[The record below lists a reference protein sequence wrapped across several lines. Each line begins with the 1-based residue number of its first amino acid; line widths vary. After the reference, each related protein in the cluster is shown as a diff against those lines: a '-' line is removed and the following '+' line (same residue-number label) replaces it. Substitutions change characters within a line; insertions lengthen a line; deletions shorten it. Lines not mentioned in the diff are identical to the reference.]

1 MKGHWR
7 KEGSMIYIREFE
19 FYNSDGCML
28 AVPCDMDGG
37 TFGATLEEA
46 AESAAD
52 WLFETITDHLIAN
65 EVVPGGKLGH
75 EPVHNGKVIAIAVNA
90 SLGNVDAMTA
100 ADAARMLGVSTA
112 RVAQMCAS
120 GKLASWK
127 DGSKRMVARRSVEA
141 RLAEAPAPG
150 RPKKAAQ
157 PMEA

>member
-19 FYNSDGCML
+19 FYSSDGYVL
-28 AVPCDMDGG
+28 AVPCDMGGG

-52 WLFETITDHLIAN
+52 WLFETITD
-65 EVVPGGKLGH
+65 
-75 EPVHNGKVIAIAVNA
+75 GKVIAIAVNA

-157 PMEA
+157 PMGA

>member
-37 TFGATLEEA
+37 TFGATLEDA
-46 AESAAD
+46 AESAVD
-52 WLFETITDHLIAN
+52 WLFETITDHLITNKA
-65 EVVPGGKLGH
+65 VPGGKLGH
-75 EPVHNGKVIAIAVNA
+75 EPVHGGKVIAITVDA

-127 DGSKRMVARRSVEA
+127 DRSKRMVARRSVEA
-141 RLAEAPAPG
+141 RLAEAPVPG

>member
-19 FYNSDGCML
+19 FYSSNGYVL
-28 AVPCDMDGG
+28 AVPCDMGGG

-65 EVVPGGKLGH
+65 EAIPGGKLG
-75 EPVHNGKVIAIAVNA
+75 GKVIAIAVNA

>member
-19 FYNSDGCML
+19 FYSSDGYVL
-28 AVPCDMDGG
+28 AVPCDMSGG
-37 TFGATLEEA
+37 TFGVALEEA

-75 EPVHNGKVIAIAVNA
+75 EPVHGGKVIAIAVNA

-100 ADAARMLGVSTA
+100 ADAARMLSVSTA

-120 GKLASWK
+120 GKHASWK
-127 DGSKRMVARRSVEA
+127 DGGKRMVARRSVEA
-141 RLAEAPAPG
+141 RLAEAPGPG